1 MSFLS
6 EYDSIPP
13 YDIGRR
19 VSAVAEW
26 IRTDTRAFYAE
37 LRERRPILRTP
48 AFTLVTRHFD
58 VLNILLRPLQFS
70 VRLYGTKMD
79 EVVGPFMLGRDGAV
93 ENYLDKSLMRTVM
106 PLEDLAEIRR
116 LVNQATEE
124 SLPEQSQVVD
134 IIAELTRRVPL
145 YLCDTYFGFPGPD
158 EASMLRWSKATQ
170 SDFFKNITNDPGI
183 HAEAVA
189 AGKEMRKYI
198 DSLLLELGANDDD
211 SSHETVISRLL
222 NLANAG
228 LLPLGA
234 TALVANIAG
243 LLVGSVETTS
253 QAVAQSL
260 REILIRP
267 SIRERAL
274 SLAKTNKIDE
284 LAKIVWE
291 ALRFN
296 PINPLLFR
304 YCEQPT
310 KIGEGTEYSEVIDQG
325 TIVFACTASAM
336 WDEAVVDNADKFRED
351 RPSSAY
357 IHFGYGSHECL
368 GKQISE
374 VMVPEI
380 IRTILLRNPSLIDG
394 PAGSID
400 FKGGPFPESFKINL
414 GEVIQEN

>member
-1 MSFLS
+1 MN
-6 EYDSIPP
+6 EHDSIPP
-13 YDIGRR
+13 YDKERR
-19 VSAVAEW
+19 VSAVAGW

-37 LRERRPILRTP
+37 LRERRPIFRTP

-58 VLNILLRPLQFS
+58 VLNVLLRPLQFS

-106 PLEDLAEIRR
+106 PLDDFARIRD

-124 SLPEQSQVVD
+124 YLPETPQVVD

-145 YLCDTYFGFPGPD
+145 YLCNTYFGFPGPD

-170 SDFFKNITNDPGI
+170 RDFFKNITNDPAI

-189 AGKEMRKYI
+189 AGEEMRKYI
-198 DSLLLELGANDDD
+198 DSLLLEPRADDD
-211 SSHETVISRLL
+211 SCHETVISRLL
-222 NLANAG
+222 RLDNAG
-228 LLPLGA
+228 LLPLGS
-234 TALVANIAG
+234 TALVANVAG

-267 SIRERAL
+267 SIRKRAL
-274 SLAKTNKIDE
+274 SLAKTNNTGE

-310 KIGEGTEYSEVIDQG
+310 TIGEGTEYSEVIDSG
-325 TIVFACTASAM
+325 SIVFACTASAM
-336 WDEAVVDNADKFRED
+336 WDEAVFDNADEFRED
-351 RPSSAY
+351 RPTSSY

-400 FKGGPFPESFKINL
+400 FKGGEFPESFKISL
-414 GEVIQEN
+414 GEAIQEN